1 MAKGIE
7 FEAKAL
13 EYLKNLFEKL
23 GFHVTEARQQK
34 SGTQDGFDIRIS
46 FLDNRKR
53 ERQFYFECKNYD
65 TSISWDAIGVKIF
78 ELYCSNHRPDGYI
91 AISPHVDFSNK
102 HIDLIA
108 KMAETIS
115 APIKWWTPETNVK
128 SYFSINATFYE
139 YVYKAKPEIL
149 RSELYLEEIKL
160 RYFFEEILRQK
171 DKISGSTYTNL
182 LTLKIPTL
190 NADDIIGRENE
201 LKDLHFLLFGH
212 KKQVVVVNGLGGIGK
227 TSLVQAYISKYM
239 GDYRNVA
246 WITQTTNDVVSEIAN
261 AEGLAQKLTVSKEG
275 KDAQQIFYEIITALK
290 EMANGPNLLIIDNVD
305 DSLGKW
311 REYLPSQPHW
321 HVLTTSR
328 SKIDGFYP
336 MELDFL
342 SHAEAIAL
350 FKKHCSIITSEQEI
364 SDLVKTVDYHTL
376 TIEILAKTA
385 NRHRTDIATLKKAI
399 KDDLNANVYI
409 RHKGAEKIDKVRSYL
424 CSIFNLSGLN
434 DNETWLM
441 KQFICLP
448 AEYHSYGRLLELI
461 DPDQN
466 KKARFPELCSS
477 LTEQGWLLYNKEMD
491 AYKMHLVVQEVAN
504 QQLRLSLTDID
515 RLLNKTTLNLKTDET
530 RDNPVD
536 KFQWI
541 PFGYTLLNN
550 FQNETTPSIGA
561 LQNNLALVL
570 QYLGEYEQA
579 WKLLQ
584 KTVMSYE
591 KNFGIDHP
599 ATAMSYSNLAL
610 VLQDLGEYERAR
622 ELLQK
627 VIINDEKNLSPDD
640 PIVAMRYWNLA
651 TILIDLGKYEQAREL
666 LQKVMISDEKN
677 FGPDHPITAIRYSIL
692 AAVLQNLGQFE
703 QARKLLQKAMISD
716 EKNFG
721 LDHPTTALRYSNLA
735 TVLQNLGEFEQAR
748 ELQQKAMVSDEKNF
762 GPYHPSTARNYSN
775 LAVILQS
782 LGEYEKAKGLL
793 QKAIIS
799 DEKNFGTDHPTTAV
813 TYSNMAVVLQACNQI
828 DEACKLV
835 EKALLIFKK
844 RLPEGHHYIF
854 GTNDFLESI
863 KNVMPR

>member
-34 SGTQDGFDIRIS
+34 SGTQDGFDCRIS
-46 FLDNRKR
+46 FLDSRKR
-53 ERQFYFECKNYD
+53 ERQFYFECKNHD

-78 ELYCSNHRPDGYI
+78 ELFSSNHRPDGYI
-91 AISPHVDFSNK
+91 AISPHTDFSNK

-108 KMAETIS
+108 KMAETIGT
-115 APIKWWTPETNVK
+115 PIKWWTPETNVK
-128 SYFSINATFYE
+128 SYFSVDASFFE
-139 YVYKAKPEIL
+139 YVYKTKPNLLDREI
-149 RSELYLEEIKL
+149 YQEEIKL
-160 RYFFEEILRQK
+160 RYFFEEMLRQK
-171 DKISGSTYTNL
+171 DTIAGGSYTNL

-190 NADDIIGRENE
+190 NSDDIIGRENE
-201 LKDLHFLLFGH
+201 LKDLHFLMFGH
-212 KKQVVVVNGLGGIGK
+212 KKQVVVNGLGGIGK

-261 AEGLAQKLTVSKEG
+261 AEGLAQKLRVNKEG
-275 KDAQQIFYEIITALK
+275 KDVQQIFYEIITALK
-290 EMANGPNLLIIDNVD
+290 EIADGPNLLIIDNVD
-305 DSLGKW
+305 DSLGNL
-311 REYLPSQPHW
+311 RDYLPSQPHW

-328 SKIDGFYP
+328 LKIDGFHP

-342 SHAEAIAL
+342 SHDEAITL
-350 FKKHCSIITSEQEI
+350 FKKHCSTITSENEI

-385 NRHRTDIATLKKAI
+385 NRHRTDIASLKKAI
-399 KDDLNANVYI
+399 KDDLLANVYI
-409 RHKGAEKIDKVRSYL
+409 PHKGAGKIDKVRSYL

-441 KQFICLP
+441 KQFLCLP
-448 AEYHSYGRLLELI
+448 AEYHTYSRLLELI
-461 DPDQN
+461 DLDEN
-466 KKARFPELCSS
+466 RNAGFPESCNS
-477 LTEQGWLLYNKEMD
+477 LVEQGWLLYNKETD
-491 AYKMHLVVQEVAN
+491 AYKMHLVVQEVTN

-541 PFGYTLLNN
+541 PFGYALLNN
-550 FQNETTPSIGA
+550 FQNDTTPSIGA

-570 QYLGEYEQA
+570 QHLGEYEQA
-579 WKLLQ
+579 FKLLQ

-591 KNFGIDHP
+591 KNFSTDHP

-610 VLQDLGEYERAR
+610 VLQDLGEYEQAR

-627 VIINDEKNLSPDD
+627 AIINDEKNLSPDD
-640 PIVAMRYWNLA
+640 PSVAMRQWNLA
-651 TILIDLGKYEQAREL
+651 SIFIDLGKYEEAREL
-666 LQKVMISDEKN
+666 LQKAMISDEKN

-692 AAVLQNLGQFE
+692 ATVLQNLGKFE
-703 QARKLLQKAMISD
+703 QARELLQKAMISD

-721 LDHPTTALRYSNLA
+721 PDHPTTALRYSNLA

-775 LAVILQS
+775 LAMILQS

-813 TYSNMAVVLQACNQI
+813 SYSNMAAVLQACNQI
-828 DEACKLV
+828 DEASKLV

-844 RLPEGHHYIF
+844 RLPEGHHYIT
-854 GTNDFLESI
+854 GTNEFLESI
-863 KNVMPR
+863 KNVMHL